1 VVHHVQAAAAALRV
15 PVVAVHH
22 VQAAVV
28 PLVPVVAAPHA
39 QVAMAPRVL
48 QVLEEA
54 RLVPV
59 VRVAVHHVQAAA
71 AFRAIAA
78 APAVVVIVAD
88 HAVVPVAVLRSVVLS
103 QPRWTMIFNKRKKP
117 SSWKV

>member
-1 VVHHVQAAAAALRV
+1 
-15 PVVAVHH
+15 
-22 VQAAVV
+22 
-28 PLVPVVAAPHA
+28 
-39 QVAMAPRVL
+39 MAPRVL